1 MLARDSRE
9 KRDRRDVQI
18 LILRVSL
25 FSPVLHV
32 SLAFSHRDFFT
43 PTRSQY
49 SMSLHLLQNGETG
62 WQRFCP

>member
-1 MLARDSRE
+1 MQA
-9 KRDRRDVQI
+9 

-25 FSPVLHV
+25 T
-32 SLAFSHRDFFT
+32 LAQRERVT